1 LVIDQIV
8 GASVEQAAS
17 SGGRSS
23 GSSAASM
30 AKEGGKA
37 RRGGRFYNIYST
49 YVYGDDDDKT
59 LSTLF
64 LQREYRR

>member
-1 LVIDQIV
+1 
-8 GASVEQAAS
+8 
-17 SGGRSS
+17 
-23 GSSAASM
+23 M